1 MATIYYS
8 PVPSGG
14 AIFIGYGGTFIAVS
28 LPPSLQGLPNG
39 ILSWLQANFM
49 NFRSSSCVG
58 TVVAD
63 NVITQL
69 CLSPLPYSFVSLHP
83 PFTLRHFAK
92 YVPSSPPYTCEK
104 LSRVFQKNWTCLSV
118 SSNPTWYFV
127 CLWSRENIQF
137 FLLTNSHSQALA
149 SSLIF

>member
-1 MATIYYS
+1 M
-8 PVPSGG
+8 
-14 AIFIGYGGTFIAVS
+14 GYGGTFIAVS
-28 LPPSLQGLPNG
+28 RPPSLHGLPNG

-69 CLSPLPYSFVSLHP
+69 CPPFLLRLPSPPLPPTSRTIVPSVYPSLSP
-83 PFTLRHFAK
+83 
-92 YVPSSPPYTCEK
+92 PSSLYTCEK

-127 CLWSRENIQF
+127 CLWSRENIEF
-137 FLLTNSHSQALA
+137 FLLTSAHNQALA
-149 SSLIF
+149 FSHY